1 LKESQETLVMQCYR
15 IFSFWNLV
23 EPSNKKHKKKEVY
36 IMAIRAK
43 RNRLLRVSEEARI
56 GNGIIL
62 EKGDRILV
70 LREDEIPNVAADE
83 TRDPENDVGYDIVD
97 DAAADFSQPTQESR
111 RAALRKKMEMARRK
125 REMARRRKM
134 REDMIIDEEED
145 MIIDEEDETSEEP
158 VTEEEDGEEVADKVE
173 ERYARILRRR
183 EAARRAMR
191 TRSSV
196 RESGVRK
203 PLSIVERKARL
214 ARAKREMM
222 LRRRARL
229 GR

>member
-1 LKESQETLVMQCYR
+1 
-15 IFSFWNLV
+15 
-23 EPSNKKHKKKEVY
+23 
-36 IMAIRAK
+36 MAIRAK
-43 RNRLLRVSEEARI
+43 RNRLLQVTEEARI

-70 LREDEIPNVAADE
+70 IREDEIPNVAADE

-97 DAAADFSQPTQESR
+97 DAAEDFSQPTQESR

-134 REDMIIDEEED
+134 REDMIIDEE
-145 MIIDEEDETSEEP
+145 DETEEEP
-158 VTEEEDGEEVADKVE
+158 VTEEDEGGEEVADKVE

-191 TRSSV
+191 TRKVSERSV
-196 RESGVRK
+196 TRK

>member
-1 LKESQETLVMQCYR
+1 
-15 IFSFWNLV
+15 
-23 EPSNKKHKKKEVY
+23 
-36 IMAIRAK
+36 MAIRAK
-43 RNRLLRVSEEARI
+43 KNRLFRVSEEAAI

-70 LREDEIPNVAADE
+70 LREDEIPNIAADE

-97 DAAADFSQPTQESR
+97 DAAADFSEPTQESR
-111 RAALRKKMEMARRK
+111 RAAFRKKMEMARRRREAMK
-125 REMARRRKM
+125 RKKM
-134 REDMIIDEEED
+134 RED

-158 VTEEEDGEEVADKVE
+158 MSEEDEVETDKVE
-173 ERYARILRRR
+173 ERYQRILRRR
-183 EAARRAMR
+183 EAARRAMKR
-191 TRSSV
+191 GVRRS
-196 RESGVRK
+196 ESRNPVARK

-229 GR
+229 SR

>member
-1 LKESQETLVMQCYR
+1 
-15 IFSFWNLV
+15 
-23 EPSNKKHKKKEVY
+23 
-36 IMAIRAK
+36 MAIRAK
-43 RNRLLRVSEEARI
+43 KNQLFRVSEEAAI

-70 LREDEIPNVAADE
+70 LREDEIPNIAADE

-97 DAAADFSQPTQESR
+97 DAAADFSEPTQESR
-111 RAALRKKMEMARRK
+111 RAAFRKKMEMARRRREAMK
-125 REMARRRKM
+125 RKKM
-134 REDMIIDEEED
+134 RED

-158 VTEEEDGEEVADKVE
+158 MSEEDEVETDVVTEEGEVETDKVE
-173 ERYARILRRR
+173 ERYQRILRRR
-183 EAARRAMR
+183 EAARRAMKR
-191 TRSSV
+191 GVRRS
-196 RESGVRK
+196 ESRNPVARK

-229 GR
+229 SR

>member
-1 LKESQETLVMQCYR
+1 
-15 IFSFWNLV
+15 
-23 EPSNKKHKKKEVY
+23 
-36 IMAIRAK
+36 MAIRAK
-43 RNRLLRVSEEARI
+43 KNRLFRVSEEAAI

-70 LREDEIPNVAADE
+70 LREDEIPNIAADE

-97 DAAADFSQPTQESR
+97 DAAADFSEPTQESR
-111 RAALRKKMEMARRK
+111 RAAFRKKMEMARRRREAMK
-125 REMARRRKM
+125 RKKM
-134 REDMIIDEEED
+134 RED

-158 VTEEEDGEEVADKVE
+158 MSEEDEVETDVVTEEGEVETDKVE
-173 ERYARILRRR
+173 ERYQRILRRR
-183 EAARRAMR
+183 EAARRAMKR
-191 TRSSV
+191 GVRRS
-196 RESGVRK
+196 ESRNPVARK

-229 GR
+229 SR

>member
-1 LKESQETLVMQCYR
+1 
-15 IFSFWNLV
+15 
-23 EPSNKKHKKKEVY
+23 
-36 IMAIRAK
+36 MAIRAK
-43 RNRLLRVSEEARI
+43 KNRLFRVSEEAAI

-70 LREDEIPNVAADE
+70 LREDEIPNIAADE

-97 DAAADFSQPTQESR
+97 DAAADFSEPTQESR
-111 RAALRKKMEMARRK
+111 RAAFRKKMEMARRRREAMK
-125 REMARRRKM
+125 RKKM
-134 REDMIIDEEED
+134 RED

-158 VTEEEDGEEVADKVE
+158 MSEEDEVETDVVTEEGEVETDKVE
-173 ERYARILRRR
+173 ERYQRILRRR
-183 EAARRAMR
+183 EAARRAMKR
-191 TRSSV
+191 GVRRS
-196 RESGVRK
+196 ESHNPVARK

-229 GR
+229 SR

>member
-1 LKESQETLVMQCYR
+1 
-15 IFSFWNLV
+15 
-23 EPSNKKHKKKEVY
+23 
-36 IMAIRAK
+36 MAIRAK
-43 RNRLLRVSEEARI
+43 KNRLFRVSEEAAI

-70 LREDEIPNVAADE
+70 LREDEIPNIAADE

-97 DAAADFSQPTQESR
+97 DAAADFSEPTQESR
-111 RAALRKKMEMARRK
+111 RAAFRKKMEMARRRREAMK
-125 REMARRRKM
+125 RKKM
-134 REDMIIDEEED
+134 RED

-158 VTEEEDGEEVADKVE
+158 MSEEDEVETDVVTEEGEVETDKVE
-173 ERYARILRRR
+173 ERYQRILRRR
-183 EAARRAMR
+183 EAARRAMKR
-191 TRSSV
+191 GVRRS
-196 RESGVRK
+196 ESRNPVARK

-229 GR
+229 SK

>member
-1 LKESQETLVMQCYR
+1 
-15 IFSFWNLV
+15 
-23 EPSNKKHKKKEVY
+23 
-36 IMAIRAK
+36 MAIRAK
-43 RNRLLRVSEEARI
+43 KNRLFRVSEEAAI

-70 LREDEIPNVAADE
+70 LREDEIPNIAADE

-97 DAAADFSQPTQESR
+97 DAAADFSEPTQESR
-111 RAALRKKMEMARRK
+111 RAAFRKKMEMARRRREAMK
-125 REMARRRKM
+125 RKKMEMARRRREAMKRKKM
-134 REDMIIDEEED
+134 RED

-158 VTEEEDGEEVADKVE
+158 MSEEDEVETDKVE
-173 ERYARILRRR
+173 ERYQRILRRR
-183 EAARRAMR
+183 EAARRAMKR
-191 TRSSV
+191 GVRRS
-196 RESGVRK
+196 ESRNPVARK

-229 GR
+229 SR

>member
-1 LKESQETLVMQCYR
+1 
-15 IFSFWNLV
+15 
-23 EPSNKKHKKKEVY
+23 
-36 IMAIRAK
+36 MAIRAK
-43 RNRLLRVSEEARI
+43 KNRLFRVSEEAAI

-70 LREDEIPNVAADE
+70 LREDEIPNIAADE

-97 DAAADFSQPTQESR
+97 DAAADFSEPTQESR
-111 RAALRKKMEMARRK
+111 RAAFRKKMEMARRRREAMK
-125 REMARRRKM
+125 RKKM
-134 REDMIIDEEED
+134 REAMKRKKMRED

-158 VTEEEDGEEVADKVE
+158 MSEEDEVETDVVTEEGEVETDKVE
-173 ERYARILRRR
+173 ERYQRILRRR
-183 EAARRAMR
+183 EAARRAMKR
-191 TRSSV
+191 GVRRS
-196 RESGVRK
+196 ESRNPVARK

-229 GR
+229 SR

>member
-1 LKESQETLVMQCYR
+1 
-15 IFSFWNLV
+15 
-23 EPSNKKHKKKEVY
+23 
-36 IMAIRAK
+36 MAIRAK
-43 RNRLLRVSEEARI
+43 KNRLFRVSEEAAI

-70 LREDEIPNVAADE
+70 LREDEIPNIAADE

-97 DAAADFSQPTQESR
+97 DAAADFSEPTQESR
-111 RAALRKKMEMARRK
+111 RAAFRKKMEMARRRREAMK
-125 REMARRRKM
+125 RKKM
-134 REDMIIDEEED
+134 RED

-158 VTEEEDGEEVADKVE
+158 MSEEDEVETDVVTEEGEVETDKVE
-173 ERYARILRRR
+173 ERYKRILRRR
-183 EAARRAMR
+183 EAARRAMKR
-191 TRSSV
+191 GVRRS
-196 RESGVRK
+196 ESRNPVARK

-229 GR
+229 SR

>member
-1 LKESQETLVMQCYR
+1 
-15 IFSFWNLV
+15 
-23 EPSNKKHKKKEVY
+23 
-36 IMAIRAK
+36 MAIRAK
-43 RNRLLRVSEEARI
+43 KNRLFRVSEEAAI

-70 LREDEIPNVAADE
+70 LREDEIPNIAADE

-97 DAAADFSQPTQESR
+97 DAAADFSEPTQESR
-111 RAALRKKMEMARRK
+111 RAAFRKKMEMARRRREAMK
-125 REMARRRKM
+125 RKKMEMARRRREAMKRKKM
-134 REDMIIDEEED
+134 RED

-158 VTEEEDGEEVADKVE
+158 MSEEDEVETDVVTEEGEVETDKVE
-173 ERYARILRRR
+173 ERYQRILRRR
-183 EAARRAMR
+183 EAARRAMKR
-191 TRSSV
+191 GVRRS
-196 RESGVRK
+196 ESRNPVARK

-229 GR
+229 SR

>member
-1 LKESQETLVMQCYR
+1 
-15 IFSFWNLV
+15 
-23 EPSNKKHKKKEVY
+23 
-36 IMAIRAK
+36 MAIRAK

-83 TRDPENDVGYDIVD
+83 TLDPMNDVGYDIVD

-134 REDMIIDEEED
+134 REDMIIDEE
-145 MIIDEEDETSEEP
+145 DETSEEP
-158 VTEEEDGEEVADKVE
+158 VTEEDDGEEVADKVE